1 MSRTVPVLDEQVPK
15 IEGAARAVPVRHQG
29 ELLGAL
35 SVSKRAGESLTP
47 IEDKLVDDL
56 AHQAGLVLKN
66 VGLTAELLQ
75 RLGELRAAR
84 RRLRAGQN
92 AGSRPTE
99 RELHPAAPQNPR
111 PRTVT
116 PGLAL

>member
-35 SVSKRAGESLTP
+35 SVAKRDGESLTP

-75 RLGELRAAR
+75 RLEELRASR
-84 RRLRAGQN
+84 QRLF
-92 AGSRPTE
+92 
-99 RELHPAAPQNPR
+99 AAPGQERR
-111 PRTVT
+111 PR
-116 PGLAL
+116 